1 MAFMNNTQEIA
12 YIQINQFNL
21 IYQKKF
27 SVYMHSITSDAP
39 IEYKTVFFP
48 SDIVLKVF
56 CCIYI

>member
-12 YIQINQFNL
+12 YIQINQLNL

-48 SDIVLKVF
+48 LF
-56 CCIYI
+56 